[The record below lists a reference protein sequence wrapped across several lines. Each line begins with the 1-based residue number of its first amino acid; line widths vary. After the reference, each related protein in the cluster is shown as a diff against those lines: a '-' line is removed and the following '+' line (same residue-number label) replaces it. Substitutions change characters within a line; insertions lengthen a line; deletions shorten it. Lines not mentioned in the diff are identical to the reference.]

1 MQTPLYQSVTLFASF
16 VVSIDSAIKDDAEK
30 GRLYTAIA
38 HYSLY
43 GEEPELTGVSAAL
56 FELMRPN
63 IDTSNKRRNAGKK
76 GGEASKLEANQKQTE
91 SKTQAKNKQNA
102 SKLEAMP
109 SIGIGDRIGDR
120 DNIILS
126 DDKSSSSISP
136 KRQQAVTFGY
146 ESDAKIHGITSELL
160 TYWKE
165 QFPAVDVEQ
174 EIRSAEAWLDS
185 HRTQR
190 KHDIKRFLTSWL
202 TRTQEKARAI
212 SGNTYPRQQQRNNY
226 TGFDGNIP
234 KPVSDEE
241 REAYDGF

>member
-16 VVSIDSAIKDDAEK
+16 VISIDSAITDDAEK

-43 GEEPELTGVSAAL
+43 GKEPELTGISAAL

-63 IDTSNKRRNAGKK
+63 IDTSNKRRNAGKR
-76 GGEASKLEANQKQTE
+76 GGEISKHEANQKQNV
-91 SKTQAKNKQNA
+91 SKTQAKCKQNA

-109 SIGIGDRIGDR
+109 SLGIGIGDGIGN
-120 DNIILS
+120 NIILS

-136 KRQQAVTFGY
+136 KRQQVVTFGY
-146 ESDAKIHGITSELL
+146 ETDAKIHGITPDLIA
-160 TYWKE
+160 YWKE
-165 QFPAVDVEQ
+165 QFPAVNIEQ
-174 EIRSAEAWLDS
+174 EIRSAEAWLDGN
-185 HRTQR
+185 RTRR

-202 TRTQEKARAI
+202 TRTQEKA
-212 SGNTYPRQQQRNNY
+212 SVNPGNIYQRQQPRNNY

-241 REAYDGF
+241 RAAYDGF

>member
-1 MQTPLYQSVTLFASF
+1 MQTPKYQSVTLFSSF
-16 VVSIDSAIKDDAEK
+16 VISIDSAITDDAEK

-43 GEEPELTGVSAAL
+43 GTEPKLTGVSAAL

-63 IDTSNKRRNAGKK
+63 IDTSNKRRNAGKT
-76 GGEASKLEANQKQTE
+76 GGETSKSEAKCKQNA
-91 SKTQAKNKQNA
+91 SKTQAKLKQNA

-109 SIGIGDRIGDR
+109 SIGIGIGEGIGN
-120 DNIILS
+120 NIILS
-126 DDKSSSSISP
+126 DDKPSSSISP

-146 ESDAKIHGITSELL
+146 DSDAKIHGITPELL
-160 TYWKE
+160 AYWKE
-165 QFPAVDVEQ
+165 QFPAVDIEQ

-202 TRTQEKARAI
+202 TRTQEKARE
-212 SGNTYPRQQQRNNY
+212 YQRQPQRNNY

-234 KPVSDEE
+234 KPVSDRE